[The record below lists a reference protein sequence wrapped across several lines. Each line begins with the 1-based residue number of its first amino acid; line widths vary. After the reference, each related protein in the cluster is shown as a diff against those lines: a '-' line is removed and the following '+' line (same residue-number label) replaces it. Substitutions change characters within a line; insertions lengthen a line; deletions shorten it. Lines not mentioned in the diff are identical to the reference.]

1 MSIHWPQLLL
11 YLWISANQRGQHKS
25 TTEEDPAE
33 NFPTVGQAV
42 LGTALI
48 FLLENLRA
56 QSFTINSGLDLRILS
71 VL

>member
-1 MSIHWPQLLL
+1 MLPLHSLPGRPRGLSVYL
-11 YLWISANQRGQHKS
+11 YPSLY
-25 TTEEDPAE
+25 TEEDPAE